1 MLREKYRR
9 NAELN
14 SRLDGIFRDMGL
26 SYTQLNTNSIVMLAG
41 KIAEASE
48 DQLFPDILYVG
59 KNWGRSEAYRI
70 VWGDGEQPQG
80 QLVFNGRMGIQIGGD
95 VHFNHGRLIEI
106 FGDWCEHLAW
116 MESIAQEKKGYR
128 IPADRIF
135 KTLVRAQD
143 VELPKMDIE
152 SCRGTEFLKRVVC
165 PNCKKVHEFDAKAVV
180 ERMKQIHP
188 DSAEENLPLFHHF
201 RFKCE
206 CREPVHLCV
215 AATKVSGEYR
225 IVKYDTDVF

>member
-1 MLREKYRR
+1 MNREQYRR
-9 NAELN
+9 NAELS

-26 SYTQLNTNSIVMLAG
+26 SYTQFNSNNIVILAG

-48 DQLFPDILYVG
+48 DQLSPEIQFA
-59 KNWGRSEAYRI
+59 GRSWVRSEVYGIA
-70 VWGDGEQPQG
+70 WGDGERPPG
-80 QLVFNGRMGIQIGGD
+80 QLVFHSRKGIMVKGD

-106 FGDWCEHLAW
+106 FSDWCGHLAW

-128 IPADRIF
+128 VPADRIF
-135 KTLVRAQD
+135 KTLIRAQD